1 MPWKLIQTI
10 LAKVNERSHKTI
22 TLHVQLLLS
31 DDLEGRLRALD
42 YFDQPNIIFCQ
53 GDVHPERFSFVLNEL
68 SRLGLR
74 DEQVLY
80 PESVELMY
88 EMMMGADPCYP
99 NGWGP
104 NGFGDESFCEI
115 VKRTLSP
122 LQGKI
127 EEMISR
133 HSQPLV
139 IDAVSVNYWLSRPVS
154 DWEWN
159 MPGVDNSMIDKCQEL
174 RRQNRG
180 GPTERRLSGLI
191 G

>member
-1 MPWKLIQTI
+1 I

-31 DDLEGRLRALD
+31 DDREGRLRALD
-42 YFDQPNIIFCQ
+42 YFYQPKLIFHQ
-53 GDVHPERFSFVLNEL
+53 GYIHLDRFFYVLNEL

-88 EMMMGADPCYP
+88 KIMMTDDVHYGRFE
-99 NGWGP
+99 G
-104 NGFGDESFCEI
+104 ETVCEI

-127 EEMISR
+127 EEMISQ
-133 HSQPLV
+133 HPQPTV

-154 DWEWN
+154 DWAWN
-159 MPGVDNSMIDKCQEL
+159 MSGVDNSMIDKCQEL

-180 GPTERRLSGLI
+180 GPTERRLSAPI